1 MCFSCLSDSR
11 DDTSQAWKP
20 RENPTVR
27 RFNLKHT
34 PLVNPENI
42 LLPPLHIKLGLM
54 KTFVKAMN
62 HDDAAFLYLKAKFGL
77 FKNKVKLKKGVFFWA
92 GNSKTTARCTVYR
105 KT

>member
-1 MCFSCLSDSR
+1 MCFSCLSDSWN
-11 DDTSQAWKP
+11 DISQDWKP

-62 HDDAAFLYLKAKFGL
+62 HDGAAFLYLKAKFQL
-77 FKNKVKLKKGVFFWA
+77 FQKQSQTERRSVFWD
-92 GNSKTTARCTVYR
+92 GNSKTAAR
-105 KT
+105 